1 MARDRVIMG
10 QKRES
15 LALTDDE
22 KEAIA
27 YHEAG
32 HAVCA
37 AVLPTAD
44 PLHKVTIIPSGMAL
58 GVTMQLPEEDR
69 HIYRSDYILDRLVV
83 MFGGRIAEEIVFGI
97 SSTGAA
103 DDLMRATALARSM
116 VREWGMS
123 TELGP
128 MAWGSQNQVFLGEDL
143 VQTRDYSDETAR
155 VIDQETERIL
165 REQQE
170 RCLQTLTEY
179 RHGLD
184 LVARALLEHETI
196 SGEEV
201 DRLIA
206 VSRDGSLAGE
216 ATGSEPSPDTKSDT
230 DPPPDC
236 GQRLGRSRRRAHTR
250 SLSQRPSGQARDP
263 DPYGRGRGPERPP

>member
-1 MARDRVIMG
+1 M
-10 QKRES
+10 
-15 LALTDDE
+15 
-22 KEAIA
+22 
-27 YHEAG
+27 
-32 HAVCA
+32 CA

-58 GVTMQLPEEDR
+58 GITMQLPEEDR

-83 MFGGRIAEEIVFGI
+83 MFGGRIAEELVFGI
-97 SSTGAA
+97 GSTGAA

-155 VIDQETERIL
+155 VIDEETERIL

-206 VSRDGSLAGE
+206 LSRDGSQVGGGAGS
-216 ATGSEPSPDTKSDT
+216 ASIAGAPSADGSTPHADM
-230 DPPPDC
+230 
-236 GQRLGRSRRRAHTR
+236 
-250 SLSQRPSGQARDP
+250 PSGDDKPSAAEGNGAGAP
-263 DPYGRGRGPERPP
+263 SGVPTSAA